1 MNFAQRIVRVYLFL
15 IALVGANLLLSGCGT
30 LDGSYSSSQGTR
42 EPAGATD
49 GKGGFIN
56 RFQVGDLV
64 RVDFAG
70 TSAQMPPHEEHIK
83 DDGTINLP
91 LVGSLKAAGKSA
103 GELQKEAQEAY
114 KKYYKNLTVTVR
126 GADLFYYVGGRVN
139 HAGRQQ
145 YLGPITVTSAIKS
158 AGDFDD
164 FANRRKVKLIRADG
178 SIHTINAVK
187 ASTNPELDLPVYPGD
202 KIEVPERLF

>member
-1 MNFAQRIVRVYLFL
+1 MFFQRMARVCLLLTAIVSAHL
-15 IALVGANLLLSGCGT
+15 ILSGCGT
-30 LDGSYSSSQGTR
+30 LDGSATSSEGTR

-49 GKGGFIN
+49 GKSGFIN

-70 TSAQMPPHEEHIK
+70 TSGQIPPHEEHIK

-91 LVGSLKAAGKSA
+91 LVGQLKAAGKTA
-103 GELQKEAQEAY
+103 GELQKEAQKAY
-114 KKYYKNLTVTVR
+114 EKYYKTLTVTVR

-178 SIHTINAVK
+178 TIYTINAAK